1 MRRSTCLFS
10 FSVALGWL
18 GGFFDLGDAKMDWIY
33 KELRAERAPGTK
45 TKKPEEPNQVPQY
58 FRFNQHLSLT
68 VDFNEHL
75 EPKLYENLQ

>member
-10 FSVALGWL
+10 FSLAIGWFQ
-18 GGFFDLGDAKMDWIY
+18 GFFDLSDAKMDWIY
-33 KELRAERAPGTK
+33 KEIRKE
-45 TKKPEEPNQVPQY
+45 KKNKEKKQTDIEPNQVPQY

-75 EPKLYENLQ
+75 SSDLYDNL